1 MNEKIKE
8 QIEEMENLINA
19 VTEAPDTD
27 PVATDPPGTEA
38 PGTDLPATS
47 APATTAP
54 ATAAPDADDVEGGES
69 LAPSP
74 ELSSTAEVAALRA
87 ELEELRALLKQKPTT
102 EAPATAPPPEEDFL
116 AEFDFDDVTSDK
128 DEFNKLLNKIYAKAT
143 KAAEAKLSALPEI
156 IRTNIDSYT
165 QVQKATEEF
174 YSSNSDLEPFKKV
187 VGLVFG
193 ELSSANPNKP
203 YPEVL
208 KEVATETRKRL
219 NLPDPAAK
227 PAAPAETNPPRL
239 PRKAAQPR
247 PKQSPN
253 PDPFQSEIE
262 AMEKALNS

>member
-19 VTEAPDTD
+19 VTVTPATD

-54 ATAAPDADDVEGGES
+54 ATAAPDADDVEGGEP

-87 ELEELRALLKQKPTT
+87 ELEELRALLKQKPSTN
-102 EAPATAPPPEEDFL
+102 APATSAPPEDFL
-116 AEFDFDDVTSDK
+116 AEFDFEDVTSDK
-128 DEFNKLLNKIYAKAT
+128 DEFNKLLNKIYSKAT

-219 NLPDPAAK
+219 NLPNPTAK
-227 PAAPAETNPPRL
+227 PAVQADSNPPRL

-247 PKQSPN
+247 PKQSPK

-262 AMEKALNS
+262 AMENALNS